1 MNIFI
6 EIIGY
11 VGTAVVLASMLMT
24 SMTRLRVI
32 NMCGSALSAVYALIT
47 GALPVVVLNVAL
59 ITINTVQLIKERRSR
74 LAAETIGKE

>member
-11 VGTAVVLASMLMT
+11 IGTAVVLASMLMT
-24 SMTRLRVI
+24 SMTRLRII

-74 LAAETIGKE
+74 LAEETIGKE

>member
-11 VGTAVVLASMLMT
+11 IGTAVVLASMLMT
-24 SMTRLRVI
+24 SMTRLRII
-32 NMCGSALSAVYALIT
+32 NMCGSTLSAVYALIT

-74 LAAETIGKE
+74 LAEETIGKE

>member
-74 LAAETIGKE
+74 LAAETIGQD

>member
-47 GALPVVVLNVAL
+47 GALPVVGLNVAL

>member
-1 MNIFI
+1 LNIFI

-24 SMTRLRVI
+24 SMTRLRII